1 MKNQT
6 SGTPAR
12 LRKFWFPIL
21 AFTPTMGVVE
31 ALRSDRPYAIRVSRL
46 LIVFLAFTSL
56 AIVALVTEYFTT
68 RQMLSD
74 ITVAHQRLEMV
85 MSSGKSVGWEWDL
98 TSGRD
103 SWFGDLRTM
112 FGIQSETWSGH
123 VEEFFRYVHAE
134 DRERVSLTQP
144 PKTGPS
150 RM

>member
-1 MKNQT
+1 MLKLSAPAGRQTSVCADPFPKESLTVVEEFENTEVPTLKAGPFVSGVMKNQT

-21 AFTPTMGVVE
+21 AFTLLAIPTMGVVE

-56 AIVALVTEYFTT
+56 AIVALVTGYFTT

-85 MSSGKSVGWEWDL
+85 MS
-98 TSGRD
+98 
-103 SWFGDLRTM
+103 
-112 FGIQSETWSGH
+112 
-123 VEEFFRYVHAE
+123 
-134 DRERVSLTQP
+134 
-144 PKTGPS
+144 
-150 RM
+150 